1 MFKSIQVWI
10 FLEIYI
16 GPLPPSIQAV
26 LGIKV
31 SSVKDQGLSCMYTQY
46 IGGCPLIR
54 ACCNILAFHGNINP
68 RCSIYVHI
76 ILRVAPLF
84 EPLDYGHS

>member
-1 MFKSIQVWI
+1 MPSIFKSIQVWN
-10 FLEIYI
+10 FLEVYI
-16 GPLPPSIQAV
+16 GPVPPSIQAV

-31 SSVKDQGLSCMYTQY
+31 SSVKGPRVVLYVLMQY
-46 IGGCPLIR
+46 IGR
-54 ACCNILAFHGNINP
+54 CCNILAFHGNIDP

-84 EPLDYGHS
+84 EPLS